1 MTDSLQPNEALQA
14 QLSAFIDN
22 ELPDAECELFTRRL
36 LRDTDLKQSMSRY
49 LLAGEAMRARTP
61 QLSRNFSARI
71 AAVLEEGANTGK
83 NVAANETPAA
93 HLPTSF
99 PRWLKPA
106 GAIAVAASVALFTV
120 TMVRTPQGTSA
131 PMATEALAPVAMTAL
146 HVGEPDSYV
155 VPASVDGPT
164 IPLPAARLTNYV
176 VAHSE
181 YTSPLGRRA
190 TLTGLLAADSAEQQA
205 PTMQTT
211 SSSSSSS
218 KASSLEN
225 AP

>member
-36 LRDTDLKQSMSRY
+36 LRDADLKQTMSRY
-49 LLAGEAMRARTP
+49 LLAGEAMRVRAP
-61 QLSRNFSARI
+61 QLSRDFSARI
-71 AAVLEEGANTGK
+71 AAVLEEGEGSKSTADQ
-83 NVAANETPAA
+83 AAASR
-93 HLPTSF
+93 LPTSL

-120 TMVRTPQGTSA
+120 TLVRTPQGPAA
-131 PMATEALAPVAMTAL
+131 PIAAEALTPVDMTAQRIS
-146 HVGEPDSYV
+146 EPDSYV
-155 VPASVDGPT
+155 VPAAVDGPT

-190 TLTGLLAADSAEQQA
+190 TLAGLLAADSADQDQA
-205 PTMQTT
+205 T
-211 SSSSSSS
+211 SSFSSS
-218 KASSLEN
+218 KASSLDN

>member
-1 MTDSLQPNEALQA
+1 MR
-14 QLSAFIDN
+14 
-22 ELPDAECELFTRRL
+22 TR
-36 LRDTDLKQSMSRY
+36 
-49 LLAGEAMRARTP
+49 AP
-61 QLSRNFSARI
+61 QLSRDFSTRI
-71 AAVLEEGANTGK
+71 AAVLEEGAGNGR
-83 NVAANETPAA
+83 NVTANEAPTSR
-93 HLPTSF
+93 LPTSF
-99 PRWLKPA
+99 PHWLKPV

-131 PMATEALAPVAMTAL
+131 PIATEALTPVAMTAQR
-146 HVGEPDSYV
+146 VGEPDSYV

-190 TLTGLLAADSAEQQA
+190 TLTGLLAADNAEQA
-205 PTMQTT
+205 PAMQTT
-211 SSSSSSS
+211 SSSSSS
-218 KASSLEN
+218 KASSLDN